1 MRRVALCALA
11 AVAACVAA
19 AAATAADAVRVT
31 PIGRVPFPE
40 RGYVVSVPEQSAPD
54 SSRVVVRENGRVV
67 QDLDVAPVT
76 SSGLQVGVVLAID
89 ASDSMR
95 GRPAAAAHDAAR
107 AFVTRRV
114 DSQKVGI
121 VTFNSGVDVRLP
133 LSGSTAALE
142 RALVVAPPLA
152 YGTRIYD
159 AIDTS
164 LRLLARAGLSSG
176 SIVLLSDGADLGSTR
191 TIADVITKARA
202 AHVRVF
208 TVGLRSGSFDFRPL
222 RTLADA
228 TGGAF
233 VETADSGRLVS
244 IYADLS
250 RRFASEYVI
259 RYRSDAR
266 PRSHVGVTIAVG
278 GIGAAAAE
286 YVAPTPAGVKP
297 YHRSAVSR
305 LVTSPAAPF
314 ALSLLVAAL
323 ASLLVIAFLR
333 PRRSTLVERVGEF
346 AVHRSADAALPLA
359 RGTAI
364 RRLRTGSRRLARLQ
378 RDLEIARMDV
388 TALRLVA
395 FTAAATVV
403 LAIAFSLAAP
413 VFAVLALLA
422 PLAARSIVQTKLR
435 KVREEFADQLAPNLQ
450 VLASALRIGHGF
462 VGSLRVVVDNADEP
476 SQSELRRALSDE
488 QLGVPMEE
496 AIRRVAERMKSRD
509 LEQVALLAELQ
520 RTVGG
525 NAAEVL
531 DVVVETLRERAD
543 LRRLV
548 STLTAQGRL
557 ARWILSVLPL
567 AAGLL
572 FAVVQPAAITPLLH
586 SGTGQAALVFAALL
600 VTAGSL
606 TIQKIVDIK
615 V

>member
-1 MRRVALCALA
+1 
-11 AVAACVAA
+11 
-19 AAATAADAVRVT
+19 
-31 PIGRVPFPE
+31 
-40 RGYVVSVPEQSAPD
+40 
-54 SSRVVVRENGRVV
+54 
-67 QDLDVAPVT
+67 
-76 SSGLQVGVVLAID
+76 
-89 ASDSMR
+89 
-95 GRPAAAAHDAAR
+95 
-107 AFVTRRV
+107 
-114 DSQKVGI
+114 
-121 VTFNSGVDVRLP
+121 
-133 LSGSTAALE
+133 
-142 RALVVAPPLA
+142 
-152 YGTRIYD
+152 
-159 AIDTS
+159 
-164 LRLLARAGLSSG
+164 
-176 SIVLLSDGADLGSTR
+176 
-191 TIADVITKARA
+191 
-202 AHVRVF
+202 
-208 TVGLRSGSFDFRPL
+208 
-222 RTLADA
+222 
-228 TGGAF
+228 
-233 VETADSGRLVS
+233 
-244 IYADLS
+244 
-250 RRFASEYVI
+250 
-259 RYRSDAR
+259 
-266 PRSHVGVTIAVG
+266 
-278 GIGAAAAE
+278 
-286 YVAPTPAGVKP
+286 
-297 YHRSAVSR
+297 
-305 LVTSPAAPF
+305 
-314 ALSLLVAAL
+314 
-323 ASLLVIAFLR
+323 
-333 PRRSTLVERVGEF
+333 
-346 AVHRSADAALPLA
+346 
-359 RGTAI
+359 
-364 RRLRTGSRRLARLQ
+364 
-378 RDLEIARMDV
+378 MDV
-388 TALRLVA
+388 SALRLVA
-395 FTAAATVV
+395 FTATATVV